1 LPENDVGVRCKTAAW
16 ERVAMRTYT
25 LKLFVSET
33 IKIARRG
40 LRQERREKDT

>member
-1 LPENDVGVRCKTAAW
+1 MPERQRERECVCDFALPENDVGVRCKMAAC

-33 IKIARRG
+33 I
-40 LRQERREKDT
+40 